1 MFKNLKYKIRR
12 FILKYLRVRAIDY
25 ALSPFEFGDAILI
38 VVRENKCGTKGLGAR
53 IGKLGIGY
61 YGGNDPDYFE
71 DNAIEEQLKF
81 LLLRVKPEK
90 ILVIDEFNQHSKTIK
105 EFTKWLSK
113 QFKGKVTVS
122 DNHSVIYGD
131 YQMFN

>member
-1 MFKNLKYKIRR
+1 MFRNLKYRIRE
-12 FILKYLRVRAIDY
+12 FILRCVRVRAIDY

-38 VVRENKCGTKGLGAR
+38 VVRENKFGTNGLGAR

-71 DNAIEEQLKF
+71 DTAIEEQLKP
-81 LLLRVKPEK
+81 LLLRVKPAK
-90 ILVIDEFNQHSKTIK
+90 ILVIDEFNQHSKSIK

-113 QFKGKVTVS
+113 QFKRKVTVS
-122 DNHSVIYGD
+122 DNHSVVYGD
-131 YQMFN
+131 YQMFT